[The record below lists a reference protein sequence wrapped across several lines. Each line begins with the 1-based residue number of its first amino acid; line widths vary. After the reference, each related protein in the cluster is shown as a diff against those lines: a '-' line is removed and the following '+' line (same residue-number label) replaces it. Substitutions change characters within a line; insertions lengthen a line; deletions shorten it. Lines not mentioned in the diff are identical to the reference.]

1 MLLREAK
8 WRESPRGEKT
18 QESRTAPTRTKPSG
32 SEKGDRLLRW
42 EKAAEA
48 PTTGRQV
55 CWESAR
61 AEEAEETLNRS
72 LERRKAL
79 KGKAPERW
87 RLKEASE
94 GLRVERHIERVAKP

>member
-1 MLLREAK
+1 MLLWEAK

-32 SEKGDRLLRW
+32 SKKGERLFRW
-42 EKAAEA
+42 DEAAEA
-48 PTTGRQV
+48 PMTGRQV

-61 AEEAEETLNRS
+61 AEREEETLFRS
-72 LERRKAL
+72 LKRRKAL

-94 GLRVERHIERVAKP
+94 GLRVKRHIERVAKP